1 MKVLWTEQA
10 WRRLSEI
17 EEFIARDR
25 PAAAARL
32 IDKLV
37 DRGDALASHP
47 DRGRR
52 LPEIPGSDL
61 RELVVDHYRIVY
73 RKTENT
79 VEVLT
84 VFEGHRLL
92 RPEEVSKTA
101 GA

>member
-1 MKVLWTEQA
+1 MKVVWAEQA

-25 PAAAARL
+25 PAAAAKL

-37 DRGDALASHP
+37 DRGDALANHP
-47 DRGRR
+47 DRGRK
-52 LPEIPGSDL
+52 LPEIPGSGL

-73 RKTENT
+73 RKTANA

-92 RPEEVSKTA
+92 RPEELPKTE
-101 GA
+101 

>member
-25 PAAAARL
+25 PAAAEKL

-37 DRGDALASHP
+37 DRGDALANHP
-47 DRGRR
+47 DRGRK
-52 LPEIPGSDL
+52 LPEIPGSGL

-73 RKTENT
+73 RKTASTIEI
-79 VEVLT
+79 LT

-92 RPEEVSKTA
+92 RREELPKDE
-101 GA
+101 

>member
-25 PAAAARL
+25 PAAAAKL

-47 DRGRR
+47 ERGRK
-52 LPEIPGSDL
+52 LPEIPGSGL

-73 RKTENT
+73 RKTTSTIEI
-79 VEVLT
+79 LT

-92 RPEEVSKTA
+92 RREELPKA
-101 GA
+101 E